1 MIISSDMVRERN
13 LSICA
18 GCQPKNWQAGYSQ
31 NSKSK
36 FRRDEMKFSTKYGE
50 IEVSSQAI
58 KQLIREAI
66 INSYGIVDL
75 SNASL
80 MSQFAS
86 LFSETDK
93 GIKLI
98 DDGKNVK
105 VDVYVI
111 AEYGI
116 NVMQVGKNLQDA
128 IIYNLKFYVGMN
140 PTEVNIHIVDINF

>member
-1 MIISSDMVRERN
+1 
-13 LSICA
+13 
-18 GCQPKNWQAGYSQ
+18 
-31 NSKSK
+31 
-36 FRRDEMKFSTKYGE
+36 MKFSTKYGE